1 MSSIGER
8 LQHTR
13 ETQGMTLQEVSH
25 AINIKEEYLSAVE
38 SNEFDCIPGVVF
50 VKGFI
55 RTYGNYL
62 GLDGTALVEE
72 YKREYVHKTPQPE
85 VRSAVKEKRV
95 PVQKKPAYSRAIL
108 RQRITVMAGIILFLL
123 LIIWLLW

>member
-13 ETQGMTLQEVSH
+13 EAQGMTLQEVSH
-25 AINIKEEYLSAVE
+25 ATNIKEDYLRAIE
-38 SNEFDCIPGVVF
+38 QSNFDYIPGVVF

-55 RTYGNYL
+55 RTYGIYL
-62 GLDGTALVEE
+62 GLDGAALVEE

-85 VRSAVKEKRV
+85 VRSAVVETPP
-95 PVQKKPAYSRAIL
+95 PVQKVPAYSRASV